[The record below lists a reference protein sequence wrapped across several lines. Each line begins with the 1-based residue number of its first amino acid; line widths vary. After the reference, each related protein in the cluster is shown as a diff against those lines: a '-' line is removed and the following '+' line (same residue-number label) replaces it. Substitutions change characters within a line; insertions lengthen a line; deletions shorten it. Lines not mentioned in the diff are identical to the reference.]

1 MPTLEMVSLIH
12 SFRSFPTEW
21 QRREINKKTKED
33 DWGGEIEESARLIA
47 QQAAGSQSILWEWVN
62 KQRVINA
69 FIQRGEMFCMAWF
82 MELSRL
88 SNSLGSVCSQR
99 RGRLAA
105 GAGRPRLP
113 HFLSH
118 RSPPIPPPCPQSQ
131 ERFLSHCANGRT
143 PPADPR
149 GFCAPLSRTSLY
161 APTLAR
167 SSLGCHSQPWSTN
180 TMALCQREFG
190 FQPLLAASHHRR
202 PNPPTWGVRLPSAWS
217 PVRAPITLPAV
228 QFDILQSI
236 WTWQGPAEWSR
247 QLFKQKNLTA
257 NVTKLKH

>member
-1 MPTLEMVSLIH
+1 MIY
-12 SFRSFPTEW
+12 
-21 QRREINKKTKED
+21 
-33 DWGGEIEESARLIA
+33 GA
-47 QQAAGSQSILWEWVN
+47 QQTIKLIRLCVFPEEGPAGGWSGPSPAPSLFEPP
-62 KQRVINA
+62 
-69 FIQRGEMFCMAWF
+69 
-82 MELSRL
+82 LP
-88 SNSLGSVCSQR
+88 SN
-99 RGRLAA
+99 
-105 GAGRPRLP
+105 
-113 HFLSH
+113 
-118 RSPPIPPPCPQSQ
+118 PPPSESQ

-149 GFCAPLSRTSLY
+149 GCCAPLSRTSLY

-190 FQPLLAASHHRR
+190 FQPLLAASHRRR

-247 QLFKQKNLTA
+247 QLFKQTNLTA
-257 NVTKLKH
+257 NVTKLKQ